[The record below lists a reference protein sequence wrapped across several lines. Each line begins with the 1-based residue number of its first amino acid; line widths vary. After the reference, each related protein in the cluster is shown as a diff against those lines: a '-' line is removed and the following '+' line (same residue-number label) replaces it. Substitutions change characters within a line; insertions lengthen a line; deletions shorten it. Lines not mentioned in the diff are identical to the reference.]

1 MPTEAEED
9 WMMAVNSAPAKMPSS
24 GLLNRVIRLIKASD
38 SRRGNMEELIMSMP
52 KKRMPRPAMI
62 CP

>member
-1 MPTEAEED
+1 
-9 WMMAVNSAPAKMPSS
+9 MAVNSAPAKMPSS

-38 SRRGNMEELIMSMP
+38 SRRGSMEELIMSMP